1 MEKTNEQA
9 LQEKYVEFQLLERQI
24 KQIQAQIEQLES
36 KMNELAYLQ
45 QSLVEMKDV
54 AVGREIFVPIGA
66 GIFLNAE
73 LKDNKDVLVNVGDG
87 VVVKK
92 SFESAA
98 EILEKHVTDLR
109 IMGEERVQKLAELSA
124 SASRIEQE
132 LSGVMGGD

>member
-45 QSLVEMKDV
+45 QSLLEMKDV

-98 EILEKHVTDLR
+98 EILEKHVADLR
-109 IMGEERVQKLAELSA
+109 IMGEERVKKLAELSA

-132 LSGVMGGD
+132 LSGVMGDV